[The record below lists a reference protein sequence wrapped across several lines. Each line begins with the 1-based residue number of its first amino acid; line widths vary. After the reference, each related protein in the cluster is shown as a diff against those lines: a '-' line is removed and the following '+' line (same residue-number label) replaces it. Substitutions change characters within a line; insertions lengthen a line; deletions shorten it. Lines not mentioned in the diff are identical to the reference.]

1 MGQIDDLKRHTEK
14 LIDEMESGS
23 DKSRSQ
29 SFLEVFWKTRRDL
42 EDAID
47 STFGKE
53 KSSLSKLLD
62 LLNREGKENDMEPY

>member
-29 SFLEVFWKTRRDL
+29 SFLEEFWKTRRDL
-42 EDAID
+42 EDARD
-47 STFGKE
+47 ASNGNE
-53 KSSLSKLLD
+53 KNSLSKLLD
-62 LLNREGKENDMEPY
+62 LLNRKGKENDMEPY